1 MPPFVRRNA
10 RATESEPPLTASPIF
25 PGGSMDLSIF
35 TLAHYTKKMIY
46 FAPFVCKAGVA
57 QWQSSSLPSWL
68 RGFDSLR
75 PLQTGQS
82 QGGVMAAAA
91 DSKSAIR
98 EYVRVRVPLLAPAS
112 APCGATAGKPS
123 IANERNNDWR
133 GVRVVD
139 GATLE
144 RLCGGNSTGGS
155 NPPPSAN
162 AMAAKNWPFGHCI
175 S

>member
-1 MPPFVRRNA
+1 
-10 RATESEPPLTASPIF
+10 
-25 PGGSMDLSIF
+25 MDLSIF

-75 PLQTGQS
+75 PLQTGQG

-112 APCGATAGKPS
+112 APCGATAGKPAPLLGAAVGTPS
-123 IANERNNDWR
+123 IANGRNNDWR

-162 AMAAKNWPFGHCI
+162 AMAAKNLLSGHCELKATAI
-175 S
+175 QL

>member
-1 MPPFVRRNA
+1 
-10 RATESEPPLTASPIF
+10 
-25 PGGSMDLSIF
+25 
-35 TLAHYTKKMIY
+35 
-46 FAPFVCKAGVA
+46 
-57 QWQSSSLPSWL
+57 
-68 RGFDSLR
+68 
-75 PLQTGQS
+75 
-82 QGGVMAAAA
+82 MAAAA

-155 NPPPSAN
+155 NPPPSASGKGWIYWGFLGKWGILGV
-162 AMAAKNWPFGHCI
+162 AGMHHARFRWR
-175 S
+175 

>member
-1 MPPFVRRNA
+1 M
-10 RATESEPPLTASPIF
+10 
-25 PGGSMDLSIF
+25 
-35 TLAHYTKKMIY
+35 
-46 FAPFVCKAGVA
+46 FVCKAGVA

-75 PLQTGQS
+75 PLQGRVRR

-91 DSKSAIR
+91 DSKSVVR

-112 APCGATAGKPS
+112 APRSCGWQAARCGRTK
-123 IANERNNDWR
+123 NDWK

-144 RLCGGNSTGGS
+144 RLSGGNSTGGS
-155 NPPPSAN
+155 NPPPSASDFHLILLGESDFFCSPMCGDCVGTPKTTKQPN
-162 AMAAKNWPFGHCI
+162 KTP
-175 S
+175 